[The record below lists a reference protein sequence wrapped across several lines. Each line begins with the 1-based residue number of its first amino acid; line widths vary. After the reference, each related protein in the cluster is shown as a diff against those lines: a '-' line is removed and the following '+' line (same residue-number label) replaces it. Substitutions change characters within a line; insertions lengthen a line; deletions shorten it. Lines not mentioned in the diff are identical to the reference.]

1 MSLVRE
7 SGRESSWRQQEVL
20 QIQNQ
25 LERTMLTQIV
35 FIVTRAFVSRRAALH
50 RLMWLHAEYSKLEH
64 GIH

>member
-25 LERTMLTQIV
+25 LERTIQTQIV
-35 FIVTRAFVSRRAALH
+35 FIVDRAFVSRRADCI
-50 RLMWLHAEYSKLEH
+50 
-64 GIH
+64 G

>member
-35 FIVTRAFVSRRAALH
+35 FIVTRAFVSRRADCI
-50 RLMWLHAEYSKLEH
+50 
-64 GIH
+64 G